1 MLSNEQTPGFAI
13 TDAPAWQAPVIDNSG
28 PRAGGRRLTTEQL
41 RDEQRRILGEAEVA
55 GRAAGLAAAQ
65 KELDAK
71 RRELDEQAASL
82 RAALQALAR
91 PLAQIDDLVHRQIAM
106 LALEVARGLL
116 RRELRT
122 DPSQIIAIVRETV
135 GLLPASTRG
144 VRVALH
150 PQDAALVRER
160 LVVSGPEPAWSV
172 VDDPA
177 LTRGDCRVHSE
188 YAQIDARIASRLND
202 ILATLLGEERTE
214 PRGGEEA

>member
-1 MLSNEQTPGFAI
+1 MLSNQTTAGFAGA
-13 TDAPAWQAPVIDNSG
+13 DAPAWQAPVIDHSG
-28 PRAGGRRLTTEQL
+28 PRAAGRRLTSEQL
-41 RDEQRRILGEAEVA
+41 RDEQRRILVEAEAA

-65 KELDAK
+65 KELEAK

-82 RAALQALAR
+82 KAALQALAR
-91 PLAQIDDLVHRQIAM
+91 PLAQVDDLVHRQIAM

-122 DPSQIIAIVRETV
+122 DPSQIIAIVRDTV

-160 LVVSGPEPAWSV
+160 LVVSGPEPTWTV
-172 VDDPA
+172 EDDPA
-177 LTRGDCRVHSE
+177 LARGDCRVYSE
-188 YAQIDARIASRLND
+188 FAQIDARIATRLNEV
-202 ILATLLGEERTE
+202 LATLLGDERTG

>member
-1 MLSNEQTPGFAI
+1 MLSAKQDSRISVA
-13 TDAPAWQAPVIDNSG
+13 DAAAWQPPVLDDANV
-28 PRAGGRRLTTEQL
+28 RAGGRRLSTEQL
-41 RDEQRRILGEAEVA
+41 REEQRRVLAEAETA

-65 KELDAK
+65 KEIDA
-71 RRELDEQAASL
+71 RHRELDEQS
-82 RAALQALAR
+82 RALQVALDALAR
-91 PLAQIDDLVHRQIAM
+91 PLAQVDDLVHRQIAM

-135 GLLPASTRG
+135 GLLPASARG

-150 PQDAALVRER
+150 PDDAALVRER
-160 LVVSGPEPAWSV
+160 LVVSGPEAAWSV

-177 LTRGDCRVHSE
+177 LTRGDCRVFTE
-188 YAQIDARIASRLND
+188 YAHIDARIATQLNEAL
-202 ILATLLGEERTE
+202 IALLGDERTQ